1 LNVSS
6 ANASDVDDTAST
18 QCGCGVVVLLRH
30 GESTTNAARI
40 FTGLLDAELTSTGQ
54 ELATSAGLRLSALG
68 LIADAIYS
76 STLRRAEHTAQLTL
90 AAMTSSAA
98 PHPPIRP
105 YAVFAERHYGAL
117 TGRNKNDVAECV
129 GDALLSEWRNS
140 ATTRP
145 PPIDDADLLRLRR
158 RGWPLTQLESRDV
171 RSESLNDVRDRTRPF
186 VRERL
191 LPHLSRGDR
200 VLVVAHGNS
209 LRAIAAELAG
219 LDATQL
225 SALRIPTGDMI
236 LCQVGADGM
245 SLSRPSR
252 W

>member
-1 LNVSS
+1 MGTSSISESNVH
-6 ANASDVDDTAST
+6 DTAST
-18 QCGCGVVVLLRH
+18 QHGCGVVVLLRH

-40 FTGLLDAELTSTGQ
+40 FTGLLDVELTSNGQ
-54 ELATSAGLRLSALG
+54 QQATSAGLRLSALG
-68 LIADAIYS
+68 LTADAVYTS
-76 STLRRAEHTAQLTL
+76 RLRRAEHTAQLTL
-90 AAMTSSAA
+90 AAMTSSGATL
-98 PHPPIRP
+98 PSVLPC
-105 YAVFAERHYGAL
+105 AVLAERHYGAL
-117 TGRNKNDVAECV
+117 TGRNKNVVAECV

-145 PPIDDADLLRLRR
+145 PPIEDADLLRLRR
-158 RGWPLTQLESRDV
+158 QGWPLTQLESCAV

-191 LPHLSRGDR
+191 LPHLSQGDS

-209 LRAIAAELAG
+209 LRAIAAELAS
-219 LDATQL
+219 LDAAQL
-225 SALRIPTGDMI
+225 SALRIPTGDII
-236 LCQVGADGM
+236 LCQVTADGM